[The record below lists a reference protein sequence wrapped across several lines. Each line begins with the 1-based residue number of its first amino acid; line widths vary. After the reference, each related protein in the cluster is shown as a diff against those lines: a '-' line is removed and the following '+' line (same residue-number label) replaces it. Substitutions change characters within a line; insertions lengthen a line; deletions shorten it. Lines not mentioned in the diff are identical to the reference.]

1 MPDQKTRAD
10 SLRLY
15 LSGAASD
22 GAAQTDPNAALGG
35 FRSSTLC
42 VYFDVVVTNPISN
55 VTINHVSGA
64 NAEGS
69 GTITALSTSTL
80 AWTPPGGAQ
89 GPAVSIANGE
99 TKILEGSGQPGQFVR
114 VTRTSATDLTGAAT
128 LALTYKYNDVTGFD
142 DVSSAEAGAG
152 DVEYRA
158 MFIYNESAS
167 EVKNVKVYL
176 NLLGTSQVSAA
187 AQLGSSGSGSI
198 TLSVGT
204 FNDWPDS
211 GFCRI
216 ETSGGTL
223 REIVYYSSRT
233 STTLTVP
240 SAGRGLLGT
249 SAAAGG
255 ATDVVMAV
263 PGIRVAKEAPV
274 ADEIQ
279 TIADENT
286 APTGVT
292 WSSAVTKATGV
303 DVSDMAAGDLY
314 GVWMQRV
321 VTVGAVSEAEVL
333 QSLAIAFD
341 AA

>member
-10 SLRLY
+10 SIRLY
-15 LSGAASD
+15 FSGAASNG
-22 GAAQTDPNAALGG
+22 GAQAAADACLGNY
-35 FRSSTLC
+35 RSSTLA
-42 VYFDVVVTNPISN
+42 VFHDAVITNPIAN
-55 VTINHVSGA
+55 VTVDHVSGA

-69 GTITALSTSTL
+69 GTITALTVNTL

-89 GPAVSIANGE
+89 GPAVTIANGE

-142 DVSSAEAGAG
+142 DVSSAEAAAG
-152 DVEYRA
+152 DNEYRA
-158 MFIYNESAS
+158 LFLFNESVS
-167 EVKNVKVYL
+167 QVKNVKVYL
-176 NLLGTSQVSAA
+176 NLLGTSQVSGA
-187 AQLGSSGSGSI
+187 AQLGASGAGSI

-204 FNDWPDS
+204 FDDWPDS
-211 GFCRI
+211 GFCRV

-240 SAGRGLLGT
+240 SVGRGVLGT
-249 SAAAGG
+249 AAAAGG

-263 PGIRVAKEAPV
+263 PGIRVASEAPV
-274 ADEIQ
+274 SNAIQ

-292 WSSAVTKATGV
+292 WSTAVAKATGV
-303 DVSDMAAGDLY
+303 NVGDMAAAAIY
-314 GVWMQRV
+314 GIWIQRV

-333 QSLAIAFD
+333 QNLAIAFD